1 MVHKIFIVGG
11 TGAQGMPIVK
21 SLVSD
26 KKYHCRILTR
36 DTSSHRA
43 QELLALGNVE
53 LVSGTFA
60 NESDL
65 RNGYRGCD
73 GAFVNI
79 DGFNTGEKTET
90 YWAIR
95 AYELA
100 LEEGIEFFVYGNLD
114 YGYQLGGYDPKFR
127 CGHYDGK
134 GRIGEW
140 VLFQNAKNQGR
151 MRAALFTT
159 GPYIDM
165 AIGQRTPMTPYV
177 DQDGVVTWAVPLG
190 HGAVPHVCLQDCGV
204 YVRWLLENPE
214 EANGMNLEVAIEHV
228 AYEELAHAFEKV
240 SGHPARFVDV
250 DLDTYWGSKRGVAPG
265 GDRITGYNADAKD
278 PAAMTNRQ
286 NFTGFWNLWKH
297 SGDNRGVVRRDYA
310 LLDRIHPN
318 RVRSVE
324 EWFRLEEQRG
334 VEAGKGSLW
343 ERVQEEN
350 LGPVLKIAEDGFKG
364 RL

>member
-1 MVHKIFIVGG
+1 MPQKIFIVGG

-21 SLVSD
+21 SLVLD
-26 KKYHCRILTR
+26 KKYQCRILTR
-36 DTSSHRA
+36 DTSSPRA

-53 LVSGTFA
+53 LVTGTFA
-60 NESDL
+60 NETDL

-79 DGFNTGEKTET
+79 DGFNSGEKTET

-100 LEEGIEFFVYGNLD
+100 LEEGIKFFVYGNLD
-114 YGYQLGGYDPKFR
+114 YGYQLSGYDPKFR

-134 GRIGEW
+134 GRIGDW
-140 VLFQNAKNQGR
+140 ILFQNQKNQGR

-165 AIGQRTPMTPYV
+165 AIGHRTLMTPYV
-177 DQDGVVTWAVPLG
+177 DGDGVVIWAVPLG
-190 HGAVPHVCLQDCGV
+190 QGAVPHVCLQDCGV
-204 YVRWLLENPE
+204 YVRWLFENRE

-228 AYEELAHAFEKV
+228 HYEDLAWAFEKV
-240 SGHPARFVDV
+240 TGHPARFVDV
-250 DLDTYWGSKRGVAPG
+250 DLDTYWGSKKGIAAG
-265 GDRITGYNADAKD
+265 ADGITGYNSDAKD
-278 PAAMTNRQ
+278 PASMTIRQ

-297 SGDNRGVVRRDYA
+297 SGGNIGVVRRDYA

-324 EWFRLEEQRG
+324 EWFRQEEQRG
-334 VEAGKGSLW
+334 LEAGKGSLW

-350 LGPVLKIAEDGFKG
+350 IQPVLKITEDGFKG